1 MQLRNNTTLQI
12 FLAMMLGIVAGLV
25 LPELMVELKFIGD
38 IFLRLIQMGIILLVM
53 GSVIEAIGSLHR
65 KEIGNLGLK
74 ALFGF
79 ALTTISAAVV
89 GIVIAN
95 VIQPGA
101 GIVYNEELTT
111 SIKATDKTIAQIITD
126 FFPSNIISS
135 IGSGS
140 TIQVIVFAI
149 LAGLAS
155 SIISE
160 SNPNNTFLNNI
171 KSLNEILLQAI
182 KLVMKIAPLGIFCL
196 LGWVIGY
203 YGIQVILPLFKFL
216 LAFAIGMTLIL
227 AVFIFITATVVKV
240 SPLKLSKKLLR
251 MGVMAFTTTSSAIT
265 LPTKMADAEERIGVS
280 KRVSRLIN
288 PLGMSLN
295 SDGLAIY
302 LALSCLTIAQFFN
315 IEMSIQQQFI
325 VVIMSTLATLGT
337 VTVPGG
343 GLVALAIVLPTV
355 GLPIEGVALLAGI
368 DWFSGMFRTVL
379 NVIDDVLVALLVA
392 HSENEFD
399 REIFENTP

>member
-79 ALTTISAAVV
+79 AFTTITAAVI
-89 GIVIAN
+89 GIIIAN
-95 VIQPGA
+95 IMQPGA
-101 GIVYNEELTT
+101 GIIYNEELTT

-171 KSLNEILLQAI
+171 KSLNEILLQVI

>member
-171 KSLNEILLQAI
+171 KSLNEILLQVI

-265 LPTKMADAEERIGVS
+265 LPTKMADSEERIGVS

>member
-171 KSLNEILLQAI
+171 KSLNEILLQVI
-182 KLVMKIAPLGIFCL
+182 KLVMRIAPLGIFCL

-227 AVFIFITATVVKV
+227 AVFIFITATIVKV

>member
-160 SNPNNTFLNNI
+160 SNLNNTFLNNI
-171 KSLNEILLQAI
+171 KSLNEILLQVI

>member
-171 KSLNEILLQAI
+171 KSLNEILLQVI
-182 KLVMKIAPLGIFCL
+182 KLVMRIAPLGIFCL

>member
-1 MQLRNNTTLQI
+1 MQIKNNITLQI
-12 FLAMMLGIVAGLV
+12 FLAMILGMISGLAI
-25 LPELMVELKFIGD
+25 PQIMVELKPVGD

-53 GSVIEAIGSLHR
+53 GSVIEAIGSLQR
-65 KEIGNLGLK
+65 KEIGKLGIK
-74 ALFGF
+74 ALVGF
-79 ALTTISAAVV
+79 ALTTIIAALI
-89 GIVIAN
+89 GIIIAN
-95 VIQPGA
+95 IMQPGA
-101 GIVYNEELTT
+101 GISYTQELTT
-111 SIKATDKTIAQIITD
+111 SIKPTDKTVAQIITD
-126 FFPSNIISS
+126 FFPSNIIAS
-135 IGSGS
+135 ISSGS

-155 SIISE
+155 SIIAE

-171 KSLNEILLQAI
+171 KSLNEILLQVI
-182 KLVMKIAPLGIFCL
+182 KLVMKMAPLGIFCL

-203 YGIQVILPLFKFL
+203 YGIQVILPLIKFL
-216 LAFAIGMTLIL
+216 LAFAIGM
-227 AVFIFITATVVKV
+227 VFILVVFISITASVVKV
-240 SPLKLSKKLLR
+240 NPLKLSQKLLR

-265 LPTKMADAEERIGVS
+265 LPTKMADAEDRIGVS

-302 LALSCLTIAQFFN
+302 LALACLTIAQFFG

-392 HSENEFD
+392 HSEGEFD
-399 REIFENTP
+399 RDIFDNTP

>member
-79 ALTTISAAVV
+79 ALTTISAAVI
-89 GIVIAN
+89 GIITAN
-95 VIQPGA
+95 IMQPGA

-171 KSLNEILLQAI
+171 KSLNEILLQVI

>member
-111 SIKATDKTIAQIITD
+111 SIKATEKTIAQIITD

-171 KSLNEILLQAI
+171 KSLNEILLQVI
-182 KLVMKIAPLGIFCL
+182 KLVMRIAPLGIFCL

>member
-79 ALTTISAAVV
+79 ALTTITAAVI
-89 GIVIAN
+89 GIIIAN
-95 VIQPGA
+95 IMQPGA

-171 KSLNEILLQAI
+171 KSLNEILLQVI

>member
-171 KSLNEILLQAI
+171 KSLNEILLQVI

>member
-53 GSVIEAIGSLHR
+53 GSVIEAIGSLQR
-65 KEIGNLGLK
+65 KEIGNLGIK

-79 ALTTISAAVV
+79 AFTTITAAVI
-89 GIVIAN
+89 GIIIAN
-95 VIQPGA
+95 IMQPGA

-171 KSLNEILLQAI
+171 KSLNEILLQVI

>member
-53 GSVIEAIGSLHR
+53 GSVIEAIGSLQR
-65 KEIGNLGLK
+65 KEIGNLGIK

-171 KSLNEILLQAI
+171 KSLNEILLQVI

-392 HSENEFD
+392 YSENEFD

>member
-111 SIKATDKTIAQIITD
+111 SIKTTDKTIAQIITD

-160 SNPNNTFLNNI
+160 SNSSNTFLNNI
-171 KSLNEILLQAI
+171 KSLNEILLQVI

>member
-111 SIKATDKTIAQIITD
+111 SIKATDKTITQIITD

>member
-1 MQLRNNTTLQI
+1 MQIKNNITLQI
-12 FLAMMLGIVAGLV
+12 FLAMILGMISGLV
-25 LPELMVELKFIGD
+25 IPQIMVELKPVGD

-53 GSVIEAIGSLHR
+53 GSVIEAIGSLQR
-65 KEIGNLGLK
+65 KEIGKLGIK
-74 ALFGF
+74 ALVGF
-79 ALTTISAAVV
+79 ALTTIIAALI
-89 GIVIAN
+89 GIIIAN
-95 VIQPGA
+95 IMQPGA
-101 GIVYNEELTT
+101 GISYTQELTT
-111 SIKATDKTIAQIITD
+111 SIKPTDKTVAQIITD
-126 FFPSNIISS
+126 FFPSNIIAS
-135 IGSGS
+135 ISSGS

-155 SIISE
+155 SIIAE

-171 KSLNEILLQAI
+171 KSLNEILLQVI
-182 KLVMKIAPLGIFCL
+182 KLVMKMAPLGIFCL

-203 YGIQVILPLFKFL
+203 YGIQVILPLIKFL
-216 LAFAIGMTLIL
+216 LAFAIGM
-227 AVFIFITATVVKV
+227 VFILVVFISITASVVKV
-240 SPLKLSKKLLR
+240 NPLKLSQKLLR

-265 LPTKMADAEERIGVS
+265 LPTKMADAEDRIGVS

-302 LALSCLTIAQFFN
+302 LALACLTIAQFFG

-392 HSENEFD
+392 HSEGEFD
-399 REIFENTP
+399 RDIFDNTP

>member
-53 GSVIEAIGSLHR
+53 GSVIEAIGSLQR
-65 KEIGNLGLK
+65 KEIGNLGIK

-79 ALTTISAAVV
+79 ALTTISAAVI
-89 GIVIAN
+89 GIIIAN
-95 VIQPGA
+95 IMQPGA

-171 KSLNEILLQAI
+171 KSLNEILLQVI

>member
-1 MQLRNNTTLQI
+1 MQIKNNTTLQI
-12 FLAMMLGIVAGLV
+12 FLAMILGIIAGLIA
-25 LPELMVELKFIGD
+25 PKLMVELKLFGD

-53 GSVIEAIGSLHR
+53 GSVIEAIGSLKR
-65 KEIGNLGLK
+65 KEIGSLGIK
-74 ALFGF
+74 ALIGF
-79 ALTTISAAVV
+79 SCTTITAAVV
-89 GIVIAN
+89 GIIIAN
-95 VIQPGA
+95 IIQPGA
-101 GIVYNEELTT
+101 GITYNQELVST
-111 SIKATDKTIAQIITD
+111 IKATDKTISQIITD
-126 FFPSNIISS
+126 FFPSNIVSS
-135 IGSGS
+135 ISSGS

-149 LAGLAS
+149 LAGVAS
-155 SIISE
+155 SILSE
-160 SNPNNTFLNNI
+160 TNPNNTFLNNI
-171 KSLNEILLQAI
+171 KNLNEILLQII

-196 LGWVIGY
+196 LGWVIGF
-203 YGIQVILPLFKFL
+203 YGIQVILPLAKFL
-216 LAFAIGMTLIL
+216 LAFAIGTIFIL
-227 AVFIFITATVVKV
+227 TVFIFITATIVKV
-240 SPLKLSKKLLR
+240 NPLKLAGKLLK
-251 MGVMAFTTTSSAIT
+251 MGVVAFTTTSSAIT
-265 LPTKMADAEERIGVS
+265 LPTKMADSEERIGIS

-302 LALSCLTIAQFFN
+302 LALSCLTIAQFFGV
-315 IEMSIQQQFI
+315 EMSLQEQFV

-392 HSENEFD
+392 HSEKEFD
-399 REIFENTP
+399 RDIFDNVE

>member
-79 ALTTISAAVV
+79 TLTTISAAVV

-171 KSLNEILLQAI
+171 KSLNEILLQVI

>member
-1 MQLRNNTTLQI
+1 MQIKDNTTLQI
-12 FLAMMLGIVAGLV
+12 FLAMILGMIAGV
-25 LPELMVELKFIGD
+25 ILPKLMVELKFIGD

-53 GSVIEAIGSLHR
+53 GSVIEAIGSLKR
-65 KEIGNLGLK
+65 KEIGNLGIK
-74 ALFGF
+74 ALIGF
-79 ALTTISAAVV
+79 ATTTIIAAIV
-89 GIVIAN
+89 GIIIAN
-95 VIQPGA
+95 IIQPGM
-101 GIVYNEELTT
+101 GINYTQELVT
-111 SIKATDKTIAQIITD
+111 SVKATDKTAAQIITD
-126 FFPSNIISS
+126 FFPSNVIASIS
-135 IGSGS
+135 SGS

-149 LAGLAS
+149 LAGLAI

-160 SNPNNTFLNNI
+160 TNPNNTFLNNI
-171 KSLNEILLQAI
+171 KSLNEVLLQII

-203 YGIQVILPLFKFL
+203 YGIEVIFPLFKFL
-216 LAFAIGMTLIL
+216 LAFAIGMVLIL
-227 AVFIFITATVVKV
+227 AVFISITATVVKV
-240 SPLKLSKKLLR
+240 SPFKLSKKLLR

-265 LPTKMADAEERIGVS
+265 LPTKMEDAEERIGVS

-302 LALSCLTIAQFFN
+302 LALACLTTAQFFG

-343 GLVALAIVLPTV
+343 GLVALAIVLPAV

-399 REIFENTP
+399 REIFDNTP

>member
-53 GSVIEAIGSLHR
+53 GSVIEAIGSLNR

-171 KSLNEILLQAI
+171 KSLNEILLQVI

>member
-53 GSVIEAIGSLHR
+53 GSVIEAIGSLQR
-65 KEIGNLGLK
+65 KEIGNLGIK

-79 ALTTISAAVV
+79 ALTTISAAVI
-89 GIVIAN
+89 GIIIAN
-95 VIQPGA
+95 IMQPGA

-171 KSLNEILLQAI
+171 KSLNEILLQVI
-182 KLVMKIAPLGIFCL
+182 KLVMRIAPLGIFCL